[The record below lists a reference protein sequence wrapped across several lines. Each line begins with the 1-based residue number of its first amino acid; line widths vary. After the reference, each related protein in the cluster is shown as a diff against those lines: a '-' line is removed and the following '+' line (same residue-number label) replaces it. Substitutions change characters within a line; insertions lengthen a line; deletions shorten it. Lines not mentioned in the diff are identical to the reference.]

1 MVSNLSIAFMIF
13 SVLLSLGFPFGL
25 IIYMYRKKL
34 FSFKAMGIGII
45 IFILFSQILES
56 LLNRYVLLDNVG
68 TSTLLNHQPWL
79 YATYGAFAAGL
90 FEEVGRYVA
99 MRWVLVKE
107 RSWSDGISYGLGHG
121 GMEALLI
128 GVLGSVSSIT
138 LATMINTGK
147 FQAMVNS
154 TSAKSTLLALKS
166 NLIHLPPFMFALS
179 GLERVFALTIQ
190 LALSLIVLYGV
201 RHQKIRFLFLAI
213 LLHAVVDFLP
223 GLSQAAK
230 LNIWLVEA
238 ILLVFAIIAGVFVVK
253 SKVWFH
259 NDRKD
264 QPIA

>member
-1 MVSNLSIAFMIF
+1 MVSDLSIAFMFF

-25 IIYMYRKKL
+25 IIYMYRKKM
-34 FSFKAMGIGII
+34 FSFKAFGIGIV
-45 IFILFSQILES
+45 IFILFSQIFES
-56 LLNRYVLLDNVG
+56 LLNRYVLLDN
-68 TSTLLNHQPWL
+68 TSTATLLNHQPWL
-79 YATYGAFAAGL
+79 YATYGALAASV

-99 MRWVLVKE
+99 MRWVLLKE

-154 TSAKSTLLALKS
+154 TSAKSTLFALKS
-166 NLIHLPPFMFALS
+166 NLIHLSPFMFALS
-179 GLERVFALTIQ
+179 GIERVFALTIQ

-201 RHQKIRFLFLAI
+201 RYKQIRFLFLAI

-230 LNIWLVEA
+230 LNIWLIEG
-238 ILLVFAIIAGVFVVK
+238 ILLVFAIIAGVFVVR
-253 SKVWFH
+253 SKAWF
-259 NDRKD
+259 NKD
-264 QPIA
+264 ERSQPSA